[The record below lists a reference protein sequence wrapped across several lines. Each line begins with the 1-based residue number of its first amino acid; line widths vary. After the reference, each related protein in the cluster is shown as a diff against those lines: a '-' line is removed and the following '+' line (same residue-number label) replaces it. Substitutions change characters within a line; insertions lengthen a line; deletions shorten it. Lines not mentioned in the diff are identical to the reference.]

1 MSRWVC
7 CCGDSSIDHPG
18 RGQINSVENDYL
30 LPGSS
35 FDSGSSR
42 SRLGWSSRHSSKKKN
57 ANKKPAV
64 THSVVGLDSPSGN
77 YEPPVVPHSQKLPTY
92 EEFRLLK
99 TVGRGAFGKV
109 CAFDWEALIPFI
121 PLWIIEV
128 LEEYAVFKKKMHISK
143 HTEFGMYWCCCIHSS
158 HNIRRVIRSGK
169 KKTLKIFLADVELK
183 ALNPLLNLES

>member
-1 MSRWVC
+1 MAMISLSPIILMHSRTRVGKGSKAFYLFIRIIFSIFTNYCTGNSITPRQGHPGQHSQPTKQGDQKGNRCSSSVLHAKMSRWVC
-7 CCGDSSIDHPG
+7 CCGDSSTDHPG

-64 THSVVGLDSPSGN
+64 THSVVGLDSPSGD
-77 YEPPVVPHSQKLPTY
+77 YEPPVVPPSQKLPTY

-109 CAFDWEALIPFI
+109 RY
-121 PLWIIEV
+121 V
-128 LEEYAVFKKKMHISK
+128 H
-143 HTEFGMYWCCCIHSS
+143 
-158 HNIRRVIRSGK
+158 
-169 KKTLKIFLADVELK
+169 
-183 ALNPLLNLES
+183 